1 MKSART
7 LLTTLGAILLTFVA
21 LIAALVVSRS
31 SVDAKTND
39 WVGSWNTEVLIPNLN
54 VMFPALMTFN
64 SDGNLIADET
74 PSPLETSGH
83 GAWIKTGGNEGAYTF
98 YYLVGDAA
106 DPAKWT
112 RGKVSGSIKL
122 SPQADK
128 WSGPFKIIVLDQN
141 GNTTFS
147 ADGKMSATRINVE
160 H

>member
-1 MKSART
+1 MSKPKNSVKRSTKYEKTCSQSTYAT
-7 LLTTLGAILLTFVA
+7 SCAIRA
-21 LIAALVVSRS
+21 LQLV
-31 SVDAKTND
+31 
-39 WVGSWNTEVLIPNLN
+39 E
-54 VMFPALMTFN
+54 
-64 SDGNLIADET
+64 
-74 PSPLETSGH
+74 PLERKSC
-83 GAWIKTGGNEGAYTF
+83 F